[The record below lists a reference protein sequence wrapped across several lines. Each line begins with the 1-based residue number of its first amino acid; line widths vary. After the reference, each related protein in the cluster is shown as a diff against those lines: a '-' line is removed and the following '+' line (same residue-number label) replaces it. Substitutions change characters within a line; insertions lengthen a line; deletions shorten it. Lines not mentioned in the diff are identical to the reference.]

1 VTQPSN
7 QHRRRYF
14 NSSERVALY
23 LAADGRCQCQ
33 GCGACGPGP
42 CDRELEP
49 GWHADHV
56 QPHSRHG
63 ETDVI
68 NGQALCPPC
77 NRKKGNTVQ
86 QSLRPWQSRALA
98 KYEWASHKSD
108 FLIEATPGA
117 GKTILAL
124 TIAKRLLEAGEVQR
138 VIVVCP
144 TGHLRRQW
152 ADAAHK
158 MGIELDP
165 GFANR
170 NGSLSPSY
178 HGAAIT
184 YASLV
189 PGAKIVRRLCSVP
202 TLVILDEVHHCAE
215 EEHSA
220 WGRGLTDAFV
230 GAAARRL
237 MLSGTPF
244 REDGRAI
251 PFVTYENGIAV
262 PDVPYSYAE
271 ALQDRICRPVEFLAY
286 DGEMH
291 WREVTG
297 KRLAMLLSAA
307 TRDDDARIAFRSAL
321 LPEGEWLPDVLAA
334 ADRHLTQLR
343 SMPAGEG
350 GIPDAGGLVI
360 AATRALADNYAL
372 LLEGITRQKPVVVV
386 SRENGE
392 DMEGEPDPSK
402 QIAAFSA
409 NPAARW
415 IIAVKMISEGV
426 DIPRLAV
433 GVYATNIWSEMFF
446 RQAVGRFVRARNPD
460 EPGAA
465 LFIPS
470 VDRLL
475 QLAARIADEVDVT
488 LRAEAEGSGSGGG
501 VQGELPLRQPL
512 TSGNA
517 TEHSRIRNGEVLGP
531 DELVQARS
539 LRERRPEYRNL
550 SDTVLAFLIR
560 DLAPAACA
568 TSSNSPADVPTLS
581 VEKQIH
587 ALRQEVNRAVNRYA
601 YNTGE
606 DFKKVHFTLN
616 SMCGGDTVPTASIES
631 LEKRLAVLADWAR
644 QR

>member
-1 VTQPSN
+1 
-7 QHRRRYF
+7 
-14 NSSERVALY
+14 
-23 LAADGRCQCQ
+23 
-33 GCGACGPGP
+33 
-42 CDRELEP
+42 
-49 GWHADHV
+49 V
-56 QPHSRHG
+56 QPHSRDG

-68 NGQALCPPC
+68 NGQALCPAC

-86 QSLRPWQSRALA
+86 HPLRPWQIRALA
-98 KYEWASHKSD
+98 KYEWASHKPD

-117 GKTILAL
+117 GKTLLAL
-124 TIAKRLLEAGEVQR
+124 TIAKRLLEAGEIQR
-138 VIVVCP
+138 IIVVCP

-152 ADAAHK
+152 ADEAHK
-158 MGIELDP
+158 KVGLELDP

-170 NGSLSPSY
+170 NGALSPSY

-189 PGAKIVRRLCSVP
+189 PGAKIVRHLCSVP
-202 TLVILDEVHHCAE
+202 TLVILDEIHHCAE

-220 WGRGLTDAFV
+220 WGKGLTDAFV

-262 PDVPYSYAE
+262 PDVQYSYAE

-334 ADRHLTQLR
+334 ADRHLTQVR
-343 SMPAGEG
+343 SMSADEG

-360 AATRALADNYAL
+360 AATRVLAENYAL
-372 LLEGITRQKPVVVV
+372 LLQGITGQKPVVVV

-392 DMEGEPDPSK
+392 DLEDEPDPSK
-402 QIAAFSA
+402 QIVAFSKD
-409 NPAARW
+409 PDARW
-415 IIAVKMISEGV
+415 IVAVKMISEGV

-433 GVYATNIWSEMFF
+433 GVYATNVWSEMFF

-470 VDRLL
+470 VGRLL

-488 LRAEAEGSGSGGG
+488 LRAEAEGHGQGSGGI
-501 VQGELPLRQPL
+501 QGELPLRQPL

-517 TEHSRIRNGEVLGP
+517 AEHSRIRNGEVLSA
-531 DELVQARS
+531 DELVRARS
-539 LRERRPEYRNL
+539 LRDQRPEYRNL

-560 DLAPAACA
+560 DLAPAAHAVSGHSCTEA
-568 TSSNSPADVPTLS
+568 PTLS
-581 VEKQIH
+581 VEKQIR

-601 YNTGE
+601 YNAGE

>member
-1 VTQPSN
+1 MSG
-7 QHRRRYF
+7 RRYF
-14 NSSERVALY
+14 NASERAALY
-23 LAADGRCQCQ
+23 LAADGRCSN
-33 GCGACGPGP
+33 CGT
-42 CDRELEP
+42 ELER

-56 QPHSRHG
+56 QPHSRQG
-63 ETDVI
+63 VTDVI

-86 QSLRPWQSRALA
+86 QALRPWQSRALA
-98 KYEWASHKSD
+98 KYEWASHKPD

-124 TIAKRLLEAGEVQR
+124 TIAKRLLEAGEVRR

-144 TGHLRRQW
+144 TSHLRRQW

-165 GFANR
+165 GFANQ
-170 NGSLSPSY
+170 NGALSPSY

-184 YASLV
+184 YASLIS
-189 PGAKIVRRLCSVP
+189 GAKIVRRLCSVP

-220 WGRGLTDAFV
+220 WGRGLADAFV
-230 GAAARRL
+230 GVAARRL

-244 REDGRAI
+244 REDGRPI

-334 ADRHLTQLR
+334 ADRHLSQLR
-343 SMPAGEG
+343 SMPADEG

-372 LLEGITRQKPVVVV
+372 LLQGITGKKPVVVV

-392 DMEGEPDPSK
+392 DLEGEPDPSK
-402 QIAAFSA
+402 RIAAFSA
-409 NPAARW
+409 DPAARW

-488 LRAEAEGSGSGGG
+488 LRAEAEGQGTGGG
-501 VQGELPLRQPL
+501 GIQGELPLRQPL

-517 TEHSRIRNGEVLGP
+517 TEHSRIRNGEVLSP
-531 DELVQARS
+531 DELARARS
-539 LRERRPEYRNL
+539 LRERRPEYRQL
-550 SDTVLAFLIR
+550 SDTVLAFLVR
-560 DLAPAACA
+560 DLAPDVRAAGEQ
-568 TSSNSPADVPTLS
+568 PGADVPTVS
-581 VEKQIH
+581 VEKQIK

-601 YNTGE
+601 YASGE
-606 DFKKVHFTLN
+606 DFKKVHFAL
-616 SMCGGDTVPTASIES
+616 SGMCGGDTVPTASIES
-631 LEKRLAVLADWAR
+631 LEKRLAILDDWTR

>member
-1 VTQPSN
+1 M
-7 QHRRRYF
+7 
-14 NSSERVALY
+14 
-23 LAADGRCQCQ
+23 
-33 GCGACGPGP
+33 
-42 CDRELEP
+42 
-49 GWHADHV
+49 
-56 QPHSRHG
+56 
-63 ETDVI
+63 
-68 NGQALCPPC
+68 
-77 NRKKGNTVQ
+77 
-86 QSLRPWQSRALA
+86 
-98 KYEWASHKSD
+98 
-108 FLIEATPGA
+108 
-117 GKTILAL
+117 
-124 TIAKRLLEAGEVQR
+124 LEAGEVQR
-138 VIVVCP
+138 VIVACP
-144 TGHLRRQW
+144 TAHLRRQW
-152 ADAAHK
+152 QTEAHK
-158 MGIELDP
+158 IGIELDP

-170 NGSLSPSY
+170 NGALSPSY
-178 HGAAIT
+178 HGATIT

-202 TLVILDEVHHCAE
+202 TLAILDEVHHCAE

-220 WGRGLTDAFV
+220 WGKGLADAFM

-251 PFVTYENGIAV
+251 PFVIYKNGIAE
-262 PDVPYSYAE
+262 PDVQYGYAE
-271 ALQDRICRPVEFLAY
+271 ALQDRVCRPVEFLAY

-334 ADRHLTQLR
+334 ADRHLTQMR
-343 SMPAGEG
+343 STTAGEG

-360 AATRALADNYAL
+360 AATRALADMYAL
-372 LLEGITRQKPVVVV
+372 LLQGITGQKPVVVV

-392 DMEGEPDPSK
+392 DVEGEPDPSK

-409 NPAARW
+409 DPSARW
-415 IIAVKMISEGV
+415 IVAVKMISEGV

-470 VDRLL
+470 VGRLL

-488 LRAEAEGSGSGGG
+488 LRAEAEGGGPVSDGSGI
-501 VQGELPLRQPL
+501 QGELPLRQPL

-517 TEHSRIRNGEVLGP
+517 TEHSRIRNGEVLSP
-531 DELVQARS
+531 DELAHARS

-550 SDTVLAFLIR
+550 PDTVLAFLIR
-560 DLAPAACA
+560 DLAPAAHA
-568 TSSNSPADVPTLS
+568 ASGNPAAEVPGLS
-581 VEKQIH
+581 VEKQIQS
-587 ALRQEVNRAVNRYA
+587 LRQEVNRAVNRYA

-606 DFKKVHFTLN
+606 DFKKVHYALSN
-616 SMCGGDTVPTASIES
+616 ACGGDTVPTASIES
-631 LEKRLAVLADWAR
+631 LEKRLAVLADWSR